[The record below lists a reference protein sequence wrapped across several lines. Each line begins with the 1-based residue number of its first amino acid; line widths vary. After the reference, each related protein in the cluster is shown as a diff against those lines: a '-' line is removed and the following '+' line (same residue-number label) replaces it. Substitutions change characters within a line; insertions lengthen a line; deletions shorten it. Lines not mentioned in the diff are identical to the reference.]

1 MDCYYVMDNL
11 IFFERK
17 STYKN
22 SVSGQISVFIHLLSF
37 NVQMPLM
44 YESEV
49 ITNLHLS
56 FRKSPANLDIL
67 DHMYISCECLGIL
80 GMQIKVCT

>member
-1 MDCYYVMDNL
+1 MDCYYVMDTL

-22 SVSGQISVFIHLLSF
+22 RVSGQISVFIHLLTF

-44 YESEV
+44 
-49 ITNLHLS
+49 
-56 FRKSPANLDIL
+56 F
-67 DHMYISCECLGIL
+67 
-80 GMQIKVCT
+80 

>member
-22 SVSGQISVFIHLLSF
+22 SVSGQISVFIHLLTF
-37 NVQMPLM
+37 NVHMPLM
-44 YESEV
+44 
-49 ITNLHLS
+49 
-56 FRKSPANLDIL
+56 F
-67 DHMYISCECLGIL
+67 
-80 GMQIKVCT
+80 